1 MRPWDRK
8 VIRGTRV
15 LRDLLLSRTRPGE
28 TMGQKGYP
36 WYQGTEG
43 ISYYRGRDQ
52 VRPWDRKVIHGAR
65 MLRGSPTIEDETR

>member
-8 VIRGTRV
+8 VIRKVIHGKTRD
-15 LRDLLLSRTRPGE
+15 R
-28 TMGQKGYP
+28 KIIH
-36 WYQGTEG
+36 EG

-65 MLRGSPTIEDETR
+65 MLRGSPTIEDQTR